1 LFSEKGYENV
11 FLLSGGCEEF
21 LEKFSELCEGRQ
33 VPVPKSK
40 LEAEEAQRLA
50 EKKELSK

>member
-1 LFSEKGYENV
+1 
-11 FLLSGGCEEF
+11 